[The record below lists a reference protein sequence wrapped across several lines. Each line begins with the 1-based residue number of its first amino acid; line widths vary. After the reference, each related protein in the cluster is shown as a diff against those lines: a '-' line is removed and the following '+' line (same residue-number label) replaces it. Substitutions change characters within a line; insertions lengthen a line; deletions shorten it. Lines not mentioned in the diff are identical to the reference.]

1 MKHSFLMGIL
11 SRLPRELLEETDLE
25 SKITEFIEFEYGCGV
40 EPTSEYDHE
49 SVEALML
56 YLNKEYMAQ
65 A

>member
-1 MKHSFLMGIL
+1 MKHSFLMDIL

-25 SKITEFIEFEYGCGV
+25 SKITEYIEFEYGRGV
-40 EPTSEYDHE
+40 EPTLDYEHE
-49 SVEALML
+49 SAEALML